1 MSFAISLYNFEKKNY
16 SLVSEYF
23 NKHKQKEIIIEL
35 SLSNLRIGAL
45 TFELFKFHKVRYL
58 KRQCS

>member
-1 MSFAISLYNFEKKNY
+1 MSFTISLYNFEKNNY
-16 SLVSEYF
+16 SLLSEYF

-35 SLSNLRIGAL
+35 GAL

-58 KRQCS
+58 KRQYN